1 MQMLRSKQEQISFMS
16 SDFAIEHL
24 IPEGDYYRLFR
35 EKVWPLFND
44 EEFAHIYTEKTGRPS
59 KSPAVMTMALILQ
72 RQLNVSDREME
83 NRARYDIRVKYALG
97 IDLDDYGFDHSL
109 LGKHRDRLR
118 DNNLEKQAFER
129 VLKTIIDAGLIQ
141 TEEIQRTDSTH
152 MVADIAFV
160 STRKLITQGIRE
172 ILFAWRNYNQKTFKD
187 IAPDFQAYLEKRPK
201 SVNEF
206 KLSSEEKH
214 SKLTQTVMDARRL
227 VELVETQ
234 NFNPKT
240 KVYKRTEVLKQIL
253 NENIDG
259 DDPTEKDKEDKPKNR
274 IISGSDPDARL
285 GSKSNKKHF
294 NGYKVHTT
302 ESVKNHFITNI
313 EATAGNI
320 LDHEPT
326 VEMIREQERTG
337 LHPSKL
343 IADKAYGTGSNIRE
357 LEKNETILVAPPKE
371 KVSRTGLL
379 KINEFLYDD
388 IKQTVTCPSGEITN
402 TKHYNKRYDTTVFS
416 FSKATCHNFSLQSEC
431 TTNSTGRKIAISE
444 YYFELKKAKEYSKT
458 EQYKQDMKLR
468 PMIEGKQSEMVR
480 YHGLRRAIYRGLEKV
495 TIQAYFTAAA
505 VNLKRF
511 FKLLQNP
518 DLVSI

>member
-1 MQMLRSKQEQISFMS
+1 MIRSKQEQISFLS
-16 SDFAIEHL
+16 SDIATEHL
-24 IPEGDYYRLFR
+24 IPEGDYFRLFR
-35 EKVWPLFND
+35 EKVWPLFD
-44 EEFAHIYTEKTGRPS
+44 DAEFAHLYTEKTGRPS

-118 DNNLEKQAFER
+118 ENNLDKQAFEH
-129 VLKTIIDAGLIQ
+129 VIKAVIEAGLIQ
-141 TEEIQRTDSTH
+141 PDEVQRTDSTH
-152 MVADIAFV
+152 MIADIAFV
-160 STRKLITQGIRE
+160 STRKLIFQAMRE
-172 ILFAWRNYNQKTFKD
+172 ILFAWRNYNNKTFKQ
-187 IAPDFQAYLEKRPK
+187 IASEFEAYLEKRPK
-201 SVNEF
+201 TVNEI

-214 SKLTQTVMDARRL
+214 SKLTQTVLDARRL
-227 VELVETQ
+227 VELVEAHD
-234 NFNPKT
+234 FNEKT

-259 DDPTEKDKEDKPKNR
+259 DDDPKEKDKEDKPRNR
-274 IISGSDPDARL
+274 VISGSDPDART

-294 NGYKVHTT
+294 DGYKVHTT

-313 EATAGNI
+313 EVTAGNI

-326 VEMIREQERTG
+326 VEMVVEQKKIG

-343 IADKAYGTGSNIRE
+343 IADKAYGTGANIRE
-357 LEKNETILVAPPKE
+357 LRKDEITLVAPPKE
-371 KVSRTGLL
+371 KISRTGLM
-379 KINEFLYDD
+379 KINEFLYDAT
-388 IKQTVTCPSGEITN
+388 KQTVTCPSGEITT
-402 TKHYNKRYDTTVFS
+402 TKYYNKRYDTTVFT
-416 FSKATCHNFSLQSEC
+416 FPKETCCNCPLQSKC
-431 TTNSTGRKIAISE
+431 TTNSTGRKISISE
-444 YYFELKKAKEYSKT
+444 YYFELKEAVEYAKT

-480 YHGLRRAIYRGLEKV
+480 YHGLRRAAYRGIEKTKV
-495 TIQAYFTAAA
+495 QAYFTAVA

-511 FKLLQNP
+511 FRLLQNP
-518 DLVSI
+518 NLVTA